1 MNETGQT
8 TGGSWWR
15 TPLLHLRARLQ
26 QREDQ
31 VFLVLALVIGA
42 LTGLAVVAFILLTER
57 AGMRLYPVG
66 GARWRRLLLPV
77 GGSLGIGYLLYHYF
91 PDARGSGVPQT
102 KAALFARGGRITMRT
117 VIGKFFCT
125 SATLASGIPLGREG
139 PSVQVG
145 AGIASVLGRRL
156 GLRPEKVKAL
166 LPVGA
171 AAAIAAAFN
180 TPLAAVLFSLEEIMG
195 DLHAPV
201 LGSVV
206 LASATSWMVLRLLL
220 GNNPLF
226 KVPQYQLV
234 HPLEFAVYAVLGV
247 AGGLVSVAFTKLL
260 LGMRERFLRFPQ
272 NTVWFQPVAG
282 GLLVGL
288 MGLFVPQVLG
298 VGYGYVGDVLNGR
311 MALNLMVLLLVLK
324 LLTVTTSY
332 ASGNAGGI
340 FGPALFIGAMLGGTV
355 GSVAHRLLPAYTAT
369 AGAYALVGMGAA
381 FAGIVRAPM
390 TSVLMIFEMTQDYAV
405 IVPLMIANLVSLF
418 ISSRLQP
425 EPIYE
430 ALAVQDGIHLP
441 SAETRLRHGKR
452 QIIRI
457 MRTPTESLPSELT
470 VREALERIR
479 SSEFR
484 TWLVC
489 DRRGLVGV
497 INRSTLELEAAE
509 GAAKQLDELVG
520 GPVFPH
526 VHPDQGLD
534 LALERMGANQIEIL
548 PVVSR
553 ADVHKLEGIVTLR
566 RCSGFLRAQ
575 HAKSALGLKA
585 LGAPPVPLLVGWE
598 RLMHPVGRR
607 PRFFIDQWLVVLSI
621 FHSLASSKVPTQAKP
636 AWVGPPGLHL

>member
-1 MNETGQT
+1 MSHNGQT
-8 TGGSWWR
+8 TSGSWWR
-15 TPLLHLRARLQ
+15 TPQSYLMAKLQ
-26 QREDQ
+26 EREDQ

-57 AGMRLYPVG
+57 AGMRLYPAG
-66 GARWRRLLLPV
+66 GAPWRRVLFPV
-77 GGSLGIGYLLYHYF
+77 VGSLGIGYLLFRYF

-117 VIGKFFCT
+117 VAGKFFCT

-180 TPLAAVLFSLEEIMG
+180 TPLAAVLFALEEIVG

-234 HPLEFAVYAVLGV
+234 NPLEFAIYAVLGV
-247 AGGLVSVAFTKLL
+247 AGGLVSASFTKLL
-260 LGMRERFLRFPQ
+260 LGMRARFLRFPQ
-272 NTVWFQPVAG
+272 KTVWFQPLAG

-311 MALNLMVLLLVLK
+311 MALTLMVLLLVLK
-324 LLTVTTSY
+324 LFAVTTSY

-355 GSVAHRLLPAYTAT
+355 GTVAHRLLPAYTAT
-369 AGAYALVGMGAA
+369 AGAYALVGMGAV

-418 ISSRLQP
+418 ISSRLQRQ
-425 EPIYE
+425 PIYD
-430 ALAVQDGIHLP
+430 ALAVQDGIYLP
-441 SAETRLRHGKR
+441 TAETRHRHGRR
-452 QIIRI
+452 QVTRV
-457 MRTPTESLPSELT
+457 MHTATELLPSEIT
-470 VREALERIR
+470 VEEALERVV

-484 TWLVC
+484 TWLVT
-489 DRRGLVGV
+489 DQRGVVGL
-497 INRSTLELEAAE
+497 INLPTLERERDE
-509 GAAKQLDELVG
+509 GAAKNLGELVDG
-520 GPVFPH
+520 LVFPH
-526 VHPDQGLD
+526 VHQDQGLD
-534 LALERMGANQIEIL
+534 LALERMGANQIDIL

-553 ADVHKLEGIVTLR
+553 ADVHKLEGIVTLHDVLD
-566 RCSGFLRAQ
+566 SYGVNMPGRA
-575 HAKSALGLKA
+575 
-585 LGAPPVPLLVGWE
+585 
-598 RLMHPVGRR
+598 
-607 PRFFIDQWLVVLSI
+607 
-621 FHSLASSKVPTQAKP
+621 
-636 AWVGPPGLHL
+636 